1 MRLTVLAAL
10 LAVLLVGLSGCDFG
24 SSPDRGDLA
33 RLEAEI
39 LIMIGNAEASDV
51 AFCREIAFGSKPCGG
66 PWKYLAFSTA
76 VTDSVALKEK
86 VDRYNRWE
94 REINERDGGV
104 SDCMFVG
111 PPGVELEGGQ
121 CKLKSN

>member
-1 MRLTVLAAL
+1 MRSTVLASLVAL
-10 LAVLLVGLSGCDFG
+10 VFVGVSGCDFG

-39 LIMIGNAEASDV
+39 LIMIGDAQATDV
-51 AFCREIAFGSKPCGG
+51 SFCREIAFGSKPCGG
-66 PWKYLAFSTA
+66 PWKYLAYSTA
-76 VTDSVALKEK
+76 STDSVALKAK

-111 PPGVELEGGQ
+111 PPGVELVGGQ
-121 CKLKSN
+121 CRLKSN